1 MDKRNDMKKRIEV
14 LLASYNGAAYIREQI
29 DSILAQTYENWHL
42 TGSDDGS
49 TDATPEILEDY
60 ARRFPDKITRVFSGR
75 RFGNARDHF
84 FWLMAQC
91 EAEYMH
97 FADQDDVWHPE
108 KVRIMQ
114 QALEQAE
121 AQYGAQTPLLVFT
134 DQAVVDEDLKPLA
147 PSLMKMQQ
155 QSPEK
160 TDYRNI
166 LFQNIVTGCT
176 SAINRS
182 LANLAGQCSD
192 TTQVIMHDWWLALVA
207 ARFGKLVYLD
217 LPTLDYR
224 QHGDNSVGAK
234 NVRSLSYIAG
244 KFRRLSELRHFF
256 GRKKDQSKVFAESY
270 QSWLTDADRLLINA
284 FSSKKNNLT
293 FKVGFLRFIS
303 GFYRRVGFLLLW

>member
-1 MDKRNDMKKRIEV
+1 M
-14 LLASYNGAAYIREQI
+14 ATYNGAALLAAQL
-29 DSILAQTYENWHL
+29 DSILAQDTDRWHL
-42 TGSDDGS
+42 TVSDDGS

-84 FWLMAQC
+84 FWLMGQC

-108 KVRIMQ
+108 KVRVMQ
-114 QALEQAE
+114 EALEQAE
-121 AQYGAQTPLLVFT
+121 TQYGAQTPLLVFT
-134 DQAVVDEDLKPLA
+134 DQAVVDEDLKPMA
-147 PSLMKMQQ
+147 PSLMRMQRQ
-155 QSPEK
+155 DPEK

-182 LANLAGQCSD
+182 LADLAGQCGD

-217 LPTLDYR
+217 IPTLDYR
-224 QHGDNSVGAK
+224 QHRGNSVGAK
-234 NVRSLSYIAG
+234 DVRSLGYIVG
-244 KFRRLSELRHFF
+244 KFQRLSELKLFF
-256 GRKKDQSKVFAESY
+256 GRKKDQAKVFAESFR
-270 QSWLTDADRLLINA
+270 SCLTDGDRALVNA
-284 FSSKKNNLT
+284 FLCLKSNLT
-293 FKVGFLRFIS
+293 FKIGFLRFIS
-303 GFYRRVGFLLLW
+303 GFFRRAGFLCLW

>member
-1 MDKRNDMKKRIEV
+1 MGNVEILM
-14 LLASYNGAAYIREQI
+14 ATYNGAKYLPAQL
-29 DSILAQTYENWHL
+29 DSILAQDTDCWHL
-42 TGSDDGS
+42 TVSDDES
-49 TDATPEILEDY
+49 TDETPEILDDY
-60 ARRFPDKITRVFSGR
+60 IRRFPEKITRVYSGR

-84 FWLMAQC
+84 FWLMKQC
-91 EAEYMH
+91 KADYMH
-97 FADQDDVWHPE
+97 FSDQDDVWHPD
-108 KVRIMQ
+108 KVHVMQ

-134 DQAVVDEDLKPLA
+134 DQAVVDEDLKPMA

-217 LPTLDYR
+217 TPTLDYR
-224 QHGDNSVGAK
+224 QHRGNSVGAK
-234 NVRSLSYIAG
+234 NVGSASYIVYKLCHLDAFQ
-244 KFRRLSELRHFF
+244 KTVVEKKRQAAAFVSCF
-256 GRKKDQSKVFAESY
+256 GNMMTEAECEILQCFAMNRSP
-270 QSWLTDADRLLINA
+270 
-284 FSSKKNNLT
+284 FG
-293 FKVGFLRFIS
+293 FKVRYLKWINRPWRRIGFCAR
-303 GFYRRVGFLLLW
+303 W

>member
-1 MDKRNDMKKRIEV
+1 M
-14 LLASYNGAAYIREQI
+14 ATYNGAAFLPAQL
-29 DSILAQTYENWHL
+29 DSILAQDTDSWHL
-42 TGSDDGS
+42 TVSDDGS

-60 ARRFPDKITRVFSGR
+60 VRRFPDKITRVFSGR

-108 KVRIMQ
+108 KVRVMQ
-114 QALEQAE
+114 EALEQAE

-134 DQAVVDEDLKPLA
+134 DQAVVDEDLKPMA
-147 PSLMKMQQ
+147 PSLMRMQQ
-155 QSPEK
+155 QDPEK

-182 LANLAGQCSD
+182 LADLAGQCGD

-217 LPTLDYR
+217 IPTLDYR

-234 NVRSLSYIAG
+234 DVRSLSYLWYKLNHMTQAREHAMSKRRQAL
-244 KFRRLSELRHFF
+244 KFRRVYEKALSRGEIDLLEDFASDKCKIVFKLR
-256 GRKKDQSKVFAESY
+256 Y
-270 QSWLTDADRLLINA
+270 
-284 FSSKKNNLT
+284 
-293 FKVGFLRFIS
+293 LRFINKS
-303 GFYRRVGFLLLW
+303 LRKIGFLLHW

>member
-1 MDKRNDMKKRIEV
+1 MGNVEILM
-14 LLASYNGAAYIREQI
+14 ATYNGAKYLPAQL
-29 DSILAQTYENWHL
+29 DSILAQDTDCWHL
-42 TGSDDGS
+42 TVSDDES
-49 TDATPEILEDY
+49 TDETPEILDDY
-60 ARRFPDKITRVFSGR
+60 VRRFPEKITRVYSGR

-84 FWLMAQC
+84 FWLMKQC
-91 EAEYMH
+91 KADYMH
-97 FADQDDVWHPE
+97 FSDQDDVWHQE

-134 DQAVVDEDLKPLA
+134 DQAVVDEDLKPMA

-182 LANLAGQCSD
+182 LADLAGQCSD

-217 LPTLDYR
+217 TPTLDYR
-224 QHGDNSVGAK
+224 QHRGNSVGAK
-234 NVRSLSYIAG
+234 DVRSLDYIAG
-244 KFRRLSELRHFF
+244 KFRHLSKLSCFF
-256 GRKKDQSKVFAESY
+256 GRKKDQAKVFVESFRGC
-270 QSWLTDADRLLINA
+270 LTDGDRALVNA
-284 FSSKKNNLT
+284 FSCKRSSLT
-293 FKVGFLRFIS
+293 FKIGFLRFIS
-303 GFYRRVGFLLLW
+303 GFFRRAGFLLLW

>member
-1 MDKRNDMKKRIEV
+1 M
-14 LLASYNGAAYIREQI
+14 ATYNGAAFLAAQL
-29 DSILAQTYENWHL
+29 DSILAQDTDRWHL
-42 TGSDDGS
+42 TVSDDGS

-60 ARRFPDKITRVFSGR
+60 ARRFPEKITRVFSGR

-108 KVRIMQ
+108 KVRVMQ
-114 QALEQAE
+114 EALEQAE

-134 DQAVVDEDLKPLA
+134 DQAVVDEDLKPMAL
-147 PSLMKMQQ
+147 SLMRMQRQ
-155 QSPEK
+155 DPEK

-182 LANLAGQCSD
+182 LADLAGQCGD

-217 LPTLDYR
+217 TPTLDYR
-224 QHGDNSVGAK
+224 QHRGNSVGAK
-234 NVRSLSYIAG
+234 DVRSLGYIAG
-244 KFRRLSELRHFF
+244 KFRRLSELKYFF
-256 GRKKDQSKVFAESY
+256 GRKKDQAKVFAECY
-270 QSWLTDADRLLINA
+270 RGRLTEKDRTLVNA
-284 FSSKKNNLT
+284 FSCKRSNMT
-293 FKVGFLRFIS
+293 FKIGFLRFIS